1 MTRPPCGAARS
12 PQPDEL
18 LPVIGTATAN
28 LVAILRVF
36 AAQEETIVLAGPT
49 GSGKSRLA
57 RWCHARSRR
66 HARPFE
72 VLDMLGVSEDLQVG
86 ELFGWRRGAFT
97 GASHDNPGAL
107 ARAEGGTLF
116 IDEIDKLTFKSQ
128 ASLLRVLEERSYRPL
143 GERAGDRHADVRFL
157 AGTNADLLALVREGR
172 FREDLYYRINV
183 LVIKVPPLDE
193 RADEIP
199 EWARYMLARRHRD
212 GGGEGAPSL
221 VPEAERL
228 LAARSWPGNLRQLD
242 NIIRRAYALALV
254 DRGAARDL
262 SLEARHVA
270 RALASEAPAQALLAD
285 LLHGAA
291 CAFVRET
298 ERRVGTAYPLP
309 VDLANAF
316 LGLVLG
322 AAVERHG
329 GRDEAFRA
337 LGRADLLKGRNH
349 HRVLR
354 RELDR
359 ARALLAALEERATAG
374 GGAPDEGTR

>member
-1 MTRPPCGAARS
+1 MTRFAPGAAPL

-18 LPVIGTATAN
+18 LPVIGAATAN
-28 LVAILRVF
+28 LVELLRVF
-36 AAQEETIVLAGPT
+36 AEQEETILLAGPT

-57 RWCHARSRR
+57 RWCHARSKR
-66 HARPFE
+66 HARPLE
-72 VLDMLGVSEDLQVG
+72 ILDILGVAEDLQVG

-97 GASHDNPGAL
+97 GAIHDNPGAL

-116 IDEIDKLTFKSQ
+116 IDEIDKLTLKSQ
-128 ASLLRVLEERSYRPL
+128 ASLLRVLEERSYRPM
-143 GERAGDRHADVRFL
+143 GERAGDRRANVRFL
-157 AGTNADLLALVREGR
+157 VGTNADLTALVRVGG

-183 LVIKVPPLDE
+183 LLIKVPPLDE

-199 EWARYMLARRHRD
+199 QWSRYMLARRHED
-212 GGGEGAPSL
+212 GGGEGRSSL
-221 VPEAERL
+221 APEAERL

-242 NIIRRAYALALV
+242 NILRRAYALALA

-262 SLEARHVA
+262 SLEARHVT
-270 RALASEAPAQALLAD
+270 RALACEAPAEMPLVD
-285 LLHGAA
+285 VLHSAA
-291 CAFVRET
+291 SAFVRET
-298 ERRVGTAYPLP
+298 ARRAGTGSPLS
-309 VDLANAF
+309 VDHASAF

-359 ARALLAALEERATAG
+359 ARALLAALEERADGPLVTSK
-374 GGAPDEGTR
+374 GAR